1 MATDFNLDALD
12 ATSLATFRK
21 VLEADEAYTLDY
33 LVTKL
38 GFNPRDSSQF
48 DQGVAILTDIDLIT
62 TTKHHVGEYL
72 C

>member
-38 GFNPRDSSQF
+38 GFNPKDSSQF
-48 DQGVAILTDIDLIT
+48 D
-62 TTKHHVGEYL
+62 
-72 C
+72 